1 MRDVDPS
8 DAELVRR
15 SLSGDREAF
24 GHLYDRHARRVR
36 VVAADAGPAR
46 MEDVVQEAF
55 LRAYRN
61 LRTLRA
67 HDGFAYWL
75 IGIAR
80 KVVQETRRKPASQ
93 PLPAVVP
100 DDRPGPATDADNAD
114 EAAHLRALVARLP
127 EEQRQAVQFFFLNCR
142 DVAEVARL
150 LGRSRSGTYALLR
163 QAVRTLA
170 QWMGAG
176 VSPGEVKR

>member
-24 GHLYDRHARRVR
+24 GQLYDRHACRVQ

-46 MEDVVQEAF
+46 GEDVVQEAF

-61 LRTLRA
+61 LSTLRA
-67 HDGFAYWL
+67 RDGFAFWL
-75 IGIAR
+75 VGIAR
-80 KVVQETRRKPASQ
+80 KVVQETRRKSSSE
-93 PLPAVVP
+93 PLPAVLP
-100 DDRPGPATDADNAD
+100 DDRPGPSTDVDNAD

-127 EEQRQAVQFFFLNCR
+127 EEQRQAVQFFFLSRR

-163 QAVRTLA
+163 QAVGTLA
-170 QWMGAG
+170 GWMGAG
-176 VSPGEVKR
+176 ISPGEVKR